1 MKGPQELDAAAVVLA
16 ADGAGLG
23 EEGGLQ
29 AQQAVASGD
38 EVMSSSG
45 GACSEADWRVWYC
58 FMHVALFNPKMYVYT
73 QKPFFVGNVDSDWGQ
88 QGRVCTFGGCFW
100 YP

>member
-38 EVMSSSG
+38 EVMSNRG
-45 GACSEADWRVWYC
+45 DACSQADCHACYC
-58 FMHVALFNPKMYVYT
+58 FMHVALFNPKMYVCT
-73 QKPFFVGNVDSDWGQ
+73 HKPFFNGNVDSDWGQ
-88 QGRVCTFGGCFW
+88 QGRLSTLGGCFW